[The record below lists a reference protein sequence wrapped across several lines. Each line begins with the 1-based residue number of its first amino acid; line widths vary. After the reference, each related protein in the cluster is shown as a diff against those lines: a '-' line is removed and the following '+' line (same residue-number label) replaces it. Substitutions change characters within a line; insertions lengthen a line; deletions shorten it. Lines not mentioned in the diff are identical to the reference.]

1 MSDDEADEA
10 ELLAELRARD
20 ARIEQLRLERDAFS
34 KNFELLK
41 EADVELKHDLDNTR
55 REVSP
60 RDSCARQ
67 LPAAGSPPPPP
78 SAARPTDD
86 GRASMQLA
94 HVRDEKTTIQ
104 RRYEEQS
111 NHLRKQLDAQKREFE
126 ETKKRLVPPR
136 EFEMLRIRLIEEL
149 EVPYRNRFEQ
159 LQQELELSREQFY
172 AQRRETGVLREEF
185 ESMAS
190 VHVKEL
196 ESLRDEY
203 ELKLS
208 ELRTRLRSMQAL
220 ADDTTD
226 KERFAA
232 FYRENIALKAN
243 TKHLLAELEDVRK
256 AKEEAVIDRERAGAA
271 AAKAVADEVM
281 QARTLL
287 LQKEQLERRCAHL
300 EQKFGEGPQESFE
313 QQMARLQDEADAHR
327 VKQEEMANVLG
338 AERNAMNA
346 RLLEKEREHSQHEAE
361 MSAELSAAKAR
372 VEELKE
378 DIVRAE
384 RMYQS
389 QRQSLLNEFE
399 EERGRMQQSAEAMS
413 REVEQAAMTVAEL
426 DAAKVEQV
434 TGAEEQL
441 AAVEAEARRT
451 AGELAELES
460 EKNEAD
466 LEIEKLRARVES
478 LQHESAGRA
487 TALDDVH
494 KERASLEEQHE
505 KATETHQTL
514 HAAAK
519 SAVAEIDKRRRAQA
533 KERSAWAAKVDSLK
547 RAVGREHELHK
558 AAVAQGEANKKKAKQ
573 EVGKLKHQ
581 VKMLMAQLQQRQH
594 GERNKLGPLDANIGG
609 GGAAGVKPGHVSDAD
624 SGGFSDA
631 DAAGRR

>member
-1 MSDDEADEA
+1 
-10 ELLAELRARD
+10 
-20 ARIEQLRLERDAFS
+20 
-34 KNFELLK
+34 
-41 EADVELKHDLDNTR
+41 
-55 REVSP
+55 
-60 RDSCARQ
+60 
-67 LPAAGSPPPPP
+67 
-78 SAARPTDD
+78 
-86 GRASMQLA
+86 
-94 HVRDEKTTIQ
+94 
-104 RRYEEQS
+104 
-111 NHLRKQLDAQKREFE
+111 
-126 ETKKRLVPPR
+126 
-136 EFEMLRIRLIEEL
+136 
-149 EVPYRNRFEQ
+149 
-159 LQQELELSREQFY
+159 
-172 AQRRETGVLREEF
+172 
-185 ESMAS
+185 
-190 VHVKEL
+190 
-196 ESLRDEY
+196 
-203 ELKLS
+203 
-208 ELRTRLRSMQAL
+208 
-220 ADDTTD
+220 
-226 KERFAA
+226 
-232 FYRENIALKAN
+232 
-243 TKHLLAELEDVRK
+243 
-256 AKEEAVIDRERAGAA
+256 
-271 AAKAVADEVM
+271 
-281 QARTLL
+281 
-287 LQKEQLERRCAHL
+287 
-300 EQKFGEGPQESFE
+300 
-313 QQMARLQDEADAHR
+313 
-327 VKQEEMANVLG
+327 
-338 AERNAMNA
+338 
-346 RLLEKEREHSQHEAE
+346 
-361 MSAELSAAKAR
+361 
-372 VEELKE
+372 
-378 DIVRAE
+378 
-384 RMYQS
+384 
-389 QRQSLLNEFE
+389 
-399 EERGRMQQSAEAMS
+399 MQQSAEAMS